1 MMYLPREY
9 IDDLLVRIAYHSSAI
24 EGNTISL
31 ADTVTILLHET
42 IPGKVSKR
50 EFYEIENHKQALE
63 YVIDQLEN
71 NESLSLN
78 IVRGI
83 HTQLMDHL
91 NFDRGMW
98 KTHDNAIVGADFNTA
113 SAHDVPYL
121 MKQWIDNLN
130 YRLHQ
135 SKTNE
140 EKIKLILE
148 MHIDFERI
156 HPFSDGNG
164 RTGRLLIIYSLLEHD
179 ISPIIIPVDL
189 KPDYIRFLANKDSE
203 GLYNLLYPIALEE
216 SKRRKAFENKEK
228 TSICS
233 DDIE

>member
-1 MMYLPREY
+1 MVYLPREY

-135 SKTNE
+135 SKTDE
-140 EKIKLILE
+140 EKIKHILE

>member
-1 MMYLPREY
+1 MMYLTREY

-83 HTQLMDHL
+83 HMQLMDHL

-135 SKTNE
+135 SKTDE
-140 EKIKLILE
+140 EKIKHILE

-189 KPDYIRFLANKDSE
+189 KPDYIRLLANKDSE

>member
-1 MMYLPREY
+1 MMSLPREY

-63 YVIDQLEN
+63 YVIKQLEN
-71 NESLSLN
+71 NEPLSLN

-83 HTQLMDHL
+83 HEQLMDHL

-121 MKQWIDNLN
+121 MKQWVDNLN
-130 YRLHQ
+130 YRLEQ
-135 SKTNE
+135 SKTDE
-140 EKIKLILE
+140 EKIKHILE

-164 RTGRLLIIYSLLEHD
+164 RTRRLLIIYSLLEHD

-189 KPDYIRFLANKDSE
+189 KSDYIRFLAKKDSE
-203 GLYNLLYPIALEE
+203 GLYNLLYPIILEE
-216 SKRRKAFENKEK
+216 SKRIKAFENKEK
-228 TSICS
+228 TSIGS

>member
-135 SKTNE
+135 SKTDE
-140 EKIKLILE
+140 EKIKHILE

-164 RTGRLLIIYSLLEHD
+164 RTGRLLIIYSLLEHY

-189 KPDYIRFLANKDSE
+189 KSDYIRFLANKDSE

>member
-1 MMYLPREY
+1 MYLPREY

-98 KTHDNAIVGADFNTA
+98 KTHDNAIVGADFNTV

-135 SKTNE
+135 SKIDE
-140 EKIKLILE
+140 EKIKHILE

-179 ISPIIIPVDL
+179 IYPIIIPVDL

>member
-130 YRLHQ
+130 YMLHQ
-135 SKTNE
+135 SKTDE
-140 EKIKLILE
+140 EKIKHILE

>member
-63 YVIDQLEN
+63 YVIYQLEN

-135 SKTNE
+135 SKTDE
-140 EKIKLILE
+140 EKIKHILE

-189 KPDYIRFLANKDSE
+189 KPDYIRLLANKDSE

>member
-63 YVIDQLEN
+63 YVIYQLEN

-135 SKTNE
+135 SKTDE
-140 EKIKLILE
+140 EKIKHILE

>member
-1 MMYLPREY
+1 MMYLTREY

-135 SKTNE
+135 SKTDE
-140 EKIKLILE
+140 EKIKHILE

-179 ISPIIIPVDL
+179 ISPMIIPVEL
-189 KPDYIRFLANKDSE
+189 KSDYIRFLANKDSE
-203 GLYNLLYPIALEE
+203 GLYNLLSPIILEE
-216 SKRRKAFENKEK
+216 SKRRNAFENKEK
-228 TSICS
+228 TSIYS
-233 DDIE
+233 DDKE

>member
-63 YVIDQLEN
+63 YVIYQLEN

-121 MKQWIDNLN
+121 MKQWIDNIN

-135 SKTNE
+135 SKTDE
-140 EKIKLILE
+140 EKIKHILE

-189 KPDYIRFLANKDSE
+189 KSDYIRFLANKDSE

>member
-1 MMYLPREY
+1 MYLPREY

-130 YRLHQ
+130 YRLYQ
-135 SKTNE
+135 SKTDE
-140 EKIKLILE
+140 EKIKHILE

-189 KPDYIRFLANKDSE
+189 KSDYIRFLANKDSE

>member
-1 MMYLPREY
+1 MMYLTREY

-130 YRLHQ
+130 FRLHQ
-135 SKTNE
+135 SKTDE
-140 EKIKLILE
+140 EKIKHILE

-179 ISPIIIPVDL
+179 ISPIIIPVDI

>member
-135 SKTNE
+135 SKTDE
-140 EKIKLILE
+140 EKIKHILE

>member
-1 MMYLPREY
+1 MYLPREY

-135 SKTNE
+135 SKTDE
-140 EKIKLILE
+140 EKIKHILE

-179 ISPIIIPVDL
+179 ISPMIIPVEL
-189 KPDYIRFLANKDSE
+189 KSDYIRFLANKDSE

-216 SKRRKAFENKEK
+216 SKRKKSFENKEK

>member
-121 MKQWIDNLN
+121 MKQWIVNLI
-130 YRLHQ
+130 YRL
-135 SKTNE
+135 
-140 EKIKLILE
+140 
-148 MHIDFERI
+148 F
-156 HPFSDGNG
+156 
-164 RTGRLLIIYSLLEHD
+164 
-179 ISPIIIPVDL
+179 
-189 KPDYIRFLANKDSE
+189 
-203 GLYNLLYPIALEE
+203 
-216 SKRRKAFENKEK
+216 
-228 TSICS
+228 
-233 DDIE
+233 

>member
-31 ADTVTILLHET
+31 TDTVTILLHET

-63 YVIDQLEN
+63 YVIYQLEN

-130 YRLHQ
+130 YMLHQ
-135 SKTNE
+135 SKTDE
-140 EKIKLILE
+140 EKIKHILE

>member
-63 YVIDQLEN
+63 SVIDQLEN

-135 SKTNE
+135 SKTDE
-140 EKIKLILE
+140 EKIKHILE

-179 ISPIIIPVDL
+179 ISPMIIPVEL
-189 KPDYIRFLANKDSE
+189 KSDYIRFLANKDSE
-203 GLYNLLYPIALEE
+203 GLYNLLSPIILEE
-216 SKRRKAFENKEK
+216 SKRRNAFENKEK
-228 TSICS
+228 TSIYS
-233 DDIE
+233 DDKE

>member
-63 YVIDQLEN
+63 SVIDQLEN

-135 SKTNE
+135 SKTDE
-140 EKIKLILE
+140 EKIKHILE

-179 ISPIIIPVDL
+179 ISPIIIPVEL
-189 KPDYIRFLANKDSE
+189 KSDYIRFLANKDSE
-203 GLYNLLYPIALEE
+203 GLYNLLSPIILEE
-216 SKRRKAFENKEK
+216 SKRRNAFENKEK
-228 TSICS
+228 TSIYS
-233 DDIE
+233 DDKE

>member
-135 SKTNE
+135 SKTDE
-140 EKIKLILE
+140 EKIKHILE

-164 RTGRLLIIYSLLEHD
+164 RTGSVAAERHGRKRTSRMRRTDGTFATDVPAGSLFCPGQNCQ
-179 ISPIIIPVDL
+179 SV
-189 KPDYIRFLANKDSE
+189 
-203 GLYNLLYPIALEE
+203 G
-216 SKRRKAFENKEK
+216 RRTRNMYKGRQL
-228 TSICS
+228 
-233 DDIE
+233 

>member
-31 ADTVTILLHET
+31 TDTVTILLHET

-135 SKTNE
+135 SKTDE
-140 EKIKLILE
+140 EKIKHILE

>member
-63 YVIDQLEN
+63 YVIYQLEN

-135 SKTNE
+135 SKTDE
-140 EKIKLILE
+140 EKIKHILE

-189 KPDYIRFLANKDSE
+189 KSDYIRFLANKDSE

>member
-130 YRLHQ
+130 YRLYQ
-135 SKTNE
+135 SKTDE
-140 EKIKLILE
+140 EKIKHILE

-179 ISPIIIPVDL
+179 ISPMIIPVEL
-189 KPDYIRFLANKDSE
+189 KSDYIRFLANKDSE
-203 GLYNLLYPIALEE
+203 GLYNLLSPIILEE
-216 SKRRKAFENKEK
+216 SKRRNAFENKEK
-228 TSICS
+228 TSIYS
-233 DDIE
+233 DDKE

>member
-31 ADTVTILLHET
+31 TDTVTILLHET

-135 SKTNE
+135 SKTDE
-140 EKIKLILE
+140 EKIKHILE

-179 ISPIIIPVDL
+179 IYPIIIPVDL
-189 KPDYIRFLANKDSE
+189 KSDYIRFLANKDSE

>member
-1 MMYLPREY
+1 MYLPREY

-83 HTQLMDHL
+83 FTQLMDHL

-130 YRLHQ
+130 YRLYQ
-135 SKTNE
+135 SKTDE
-140 EKIKLILE
+140 EKIKHILE

-189 KPDYIRFLANKDSE
+189 KPDYIRLLANKDSE

>member
-121 MKQWIDNLN
+121 MKQWIDNIN

-135 SKTNE
+135 SKTDE
-140 EKIKLILE
+140 EKIKHILE

-179 ISPIIIPVDL
+179 ISPMIIPVEL
-189 KPDYIRFLANKDSE
+189 KSDYIRFLANKDSE
-203 GLYNLLYPIALEE
+203 GLYNLLSPIILEE
-216 SKRRKAFENKEK
+216 SKRRNAFENKEK
-228 TSICS
+228 TSIYS
-233 DDIE
+233 DDKE

>member
-98 KTHDNAIVGADFNTA
+98 KTQDNAIVGADFNSA
-113 SAHDVPYL
+113 SAHDVPNL

-135 SKTNE
+135 SKTDE
-140 EKIKLILE
+140 EKIKHILE

-179 ISPIIIPVDL
+179 ISPIIIHVDL
-189 KPDYIRFLANKDSE
+189 KLDYIRLLANKDSE

>member
-63 YVIDQLEN
+63 YVIYQLEN

-135 SKTNE
+135 SKTDE
-140 EKIKLILE
+140 EKIKHILE

-189 KPDYIRFLANKDSE
+189 KSDYIRLLANKDSE

>member
-91 NFDRGMW
+91 NFDRGMR

-135 SKTNE
+135 SKTDE
-140 EKIKLILE
+140 EKIKHILE

>member
-91 NFDRGMW
+91 NFYRGMW

-135 SKTNE
+135 SKTDE
-140 EKIKLILE
+140 EKIKHILE

-189 KPDYIRFLANKDSE
+189 KPDYIRLLANKDSE

>member
-135 SKTNE
+135 SKTDE
-140 EKIKLILE
+140 EKIKHILE

-189 KPDYIRFLANKDSE
+189 KSDYIRFLANKDSE

>member
-135 SKTNE
+135 SKTDE
-140 EKIKLILE
+140 EKIKHILE

-179 ISPIIIPVDL
+179 IYPIIIPVDL
-189 KPDYIRFLANKDSE
+189 KPDYIRFLANRDSE

>member
-135 SKTNE
+135 SKTDE
-140 EKIKLILE
+140 EKIKHILE

-179 ISPIIIPVDL
+179 ISPMIIPVEL
-189 KPDYIRFLANKDSE
+189 KSDYIRFLANKDSE
-203 GLYNLLYPIALEE
+203 GLYNLLSPIILEE
-216 SKRRKAFENKEK
+216 SKRRNAFENKEK